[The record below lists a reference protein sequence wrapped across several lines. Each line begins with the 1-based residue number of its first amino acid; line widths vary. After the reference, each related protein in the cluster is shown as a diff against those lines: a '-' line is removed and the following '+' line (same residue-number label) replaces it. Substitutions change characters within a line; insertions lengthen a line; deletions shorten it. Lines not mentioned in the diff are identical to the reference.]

1 MTAIQ
6 NAVVAFFAA
15 VWVLLA
21 VILIAGPDVLGL
33 SAAGISPL
41 LFFAAVSLLLAVLMI
56 AVARRWRWTYWLIL
70 VAFLA
75 GALRVPASALE
86 LEGAIPMDAPGWYV
100 VVQGVIGITQFAIG
114 IAMIATY
121 RRSGVWGRATGPRSS
136 STRPRPRATSSHR

>member
-6 NAVVAFFAA
+6 LTVVGFFAA
-15 VWVLLA
+15 IWVLLA
-21 VILIAGPDVLGL
+21 VILITGPDVIGL
-33 SAAGISPL
+33 NAAGISPL
-41 LFFAAVSLLLAVLMI
+41 VFFVAISLLVTAVTI
-56 AVARRWRWTYWLIL
+56 AVMRRWRWTYWLIL
-70 VAFLA
+70 AAFLA
-75 GALRVPASALE
+75 GALRVAASALE